1 MEAMENVRSAHV
13 FDLTLLKVK
22 GILFGVWDLLQNS
35 FVSGNIYR
43 LRKNIIKSNLT
54 HFTWC

>member
-1 MEAMENVRSAHV
+1 MFSVRTTR
-13 FDLTLLKVK
+13 LNIIK
-22 GILFGVWDLLQNS
+22 GILVGVWDLLQNS

>member
-13 FDLTLLKVK
+13 FDLTLSIK